1 MLNLYLTK
9 MPLVLGWV
17 FFPFTKF
24 LMANTIEIIDQW
36 KGEYFGEKQGGFFVH
51 MEVESPDSKSLTLG
65 DGSTIQVTLVNL
77 LTRETYRFNPGV
89 SELSTPPK
97 EIWKIHSGKYLIKTI
112 EKVDA
117 LGTIRRYRP
126 KNASEAKTFIV
137 KRFTLSNL
145 GVWRLSPT
153 RDTGLGLKV
162 SMIPNRYTEE
172 GPPSESSVN
181 HVIDGYNGTFQQEV
195 RGNTELA
202 DKGKSRANRQLRSTV
217 TTRRQ
222 LAMYY
227 KINLFKHNYYAKSMS
242 DTLTVYDTAMRQCY
256 TDRMD
261 QTGEDIKGQIT
272 FTFLLA
278 KSSGTL
284 TKVKNSSG
292 SIKDPELIRCLSLK
306 LQSIQF
312 SPNQSM
318 IGELSYTFDVK

>member
-9 MPLVLGWV
+9 MPLFLGWV
-17 FFPFTKF
+17 FIPFTRF
-24 LMANTIEIIDQW
+24 LMANTVELLDQW
-36 KGEYFGEKQGGFFVH
+36 KGEYFHEKQGGFFVH
-51 MEVESPDSKSLTLG
+51 VEVESPDAKTLVLG

-77 LTRETYRFNPGV
+77 LTRETYRFNPTA
-89 SELSTPPK
+89 SEATTPPK

-112 EKVDA
+112 EKVDSM
-117 LGTIRRYRP
+117 GTIRRYKP
-126 KNASEAKTFIV
+126 KNTSEAKTFIV
-137 KRFTLSNL
+137 KRFNLSNL
-145 GVWRLSPT
+145 GVWRLNPI
-153 RDTGLGLKV
+153 RDTGLGLKI

-172 GPPSESSVN
+172 GAPSDSSVN
-181 HVIDGYNGTFQQEV
+181 QVIDGYNGGFQQEV
-195 RGNTELA
+195 RGRTDLA
-202 DKGKSRANRQLRSTV
+202 DKGASRANRQLRTTV

-222 LAMYY
+222 LAMFY
-227 KINLFKHNYYAKSMS
+227 KLNLFKHNYFAKSMS
-242 DTLTVYDTAMRQCY
+242 DTLTVYDTAMRKCH

-284 TKVKNSSG
+284 TKIKNSNG

-312 SPNQSM
+312 SPNTSM